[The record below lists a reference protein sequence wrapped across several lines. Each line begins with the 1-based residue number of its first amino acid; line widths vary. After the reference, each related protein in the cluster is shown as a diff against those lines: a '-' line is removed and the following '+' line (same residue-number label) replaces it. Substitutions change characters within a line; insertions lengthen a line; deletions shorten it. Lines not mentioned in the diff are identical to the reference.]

1 MRALLA
7 ALAMTWAL
15 SAPAQEVP
23 QSQVLT
29 LDVSALFA
37 QSAYGRQVQ
46 RNWDAA
52 ALDLARENR
61 TIEQELRTEELALT
75 EQRPTLSREEF
86 ADLAAAFD
94 ERVEALRSQ
103 QDAAREAL
111 TSQLETAE
119 REFIRAIRPILAQM
133 MQEAGASVILDS
145 STVFLRENGID
156 VTRAAI
162 ARIDAA
168 LPEPGPLEP

>member
-1 MRALLA
+1 MRAALVALWLASPLA
-7 ALAMTWAL
+7 A
-15 SAPAQEVP
+15 QDIP

-29 LDVSALFA
+29 LDVGALFG
-37 QSAYGRQVQ
+37 QSSYGQQVQ

-52 ALDLARENR
+52 ALTLARENR
-61 TIEQELRTEELALT
+61 AIEQELRTEEQVLT
-75 EQRPTLSREEF
+75 DRRPSLSREEF
-86 ADLAAAFD
+86 AALAAEFD
-94 ERVEALRSQ
+94 EKVEALRSQ

-111 TSQLETAE
+111 TAQLEAAE
-119 REFIRAIRPILAQM
+119 RDFIRAIRPILAQM

-168 LPEPGPLEP
+168 LPDPGPLERP